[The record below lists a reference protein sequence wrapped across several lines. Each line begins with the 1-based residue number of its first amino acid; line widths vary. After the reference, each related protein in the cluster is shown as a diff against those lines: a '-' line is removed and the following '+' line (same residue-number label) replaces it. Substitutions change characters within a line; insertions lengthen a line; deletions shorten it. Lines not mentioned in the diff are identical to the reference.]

1 MTKIFILAS
10 TLSLSFFSGLNIG
23 NAATENFS
31 PATNAIVQNNDHL
44 AEGNSK
50 DNNKPPGNNGSQDD
64 SGSDGSG
71 SGGNDASG
79 NGSGGNGSGGNG
91 SGGNGSGG
99 SGSQGGD
106 SSSQGGNGS
115 QDGNVKDNAKKQGD
129 KLPNTATHY
138 PVSILTGLSTF
149 LIGMLL
155 FIRRKNAK

>member
-44 AEGNSK
+44 AEDNSK

-64 SGSDGSG
+64 SGS
-71 SGGNDASG
+71 GGND
-79 NGSGGNGSGGNG
+79 SGGNGSGGND

-99 SGSQGGD
+99 
-106 SSSQGGNGS
+106 
-115 QDGNVKDNAKKQGD
+115 
-129 KLPNTATHY
+129 
-138 PVSILTGLSTF
+138 
-149 LIGMLL
+149 
-155 FIRRKNAK
+155 